1 MYRWVGRK
9 VIDELALIKLH
20 PETASTKQKIIDLLS
35 NEYPLPAKSIHSK
48 LQRLYSAEITY
59 QGVHK
64 TLKEMEH
71 EKVIERKK
79 NEYLLSIEW
88 IQKSKKMMERVEQKY
103 LQNQKIVIPEDF
115 SGSIEI
121 EFDSLTDLAVSAAE
135 LLMSRQLARN
145 SDDPSFICTMEY
157 GIWSF
162 KFKFEHL
169 KLLLNMVIANSKPK
183 NIIRKKTPFGEWV
196 RKQYC
201 RVGGISAPTGT
212 KLDINEDLFI
222 QGDCII
228 EVLYSEETKKIIEHY
243 YTKWK
248 TLDDCYKEFGLKDEP
263 KTHSVMR
270 ITKNPEM
277 ANFWRNHLTK
287 VLKESLKAKKK

>member
-35 NEYPLPAKSIHSK
+35 NEYPLPAKSIHSR
-48 LQRLYSAEITY
+48 LQRLYSTEISY

-64 TLKEMEH
+64 LLKEMEDH
-71 EKVIERKK
+71 KIIERKK
-79 NEYLLSIEW
+79 QEYLLSIEW
-88 IQKSKKMMERVEQKY
+88 IQKSKKTLENVEKKY

-115 SGSIEI
+115 AGSIEI
-121 EFDSLTDLAVSAAE
+121 EFDSLTDLAVSTAE
-135 LLMSRQLARN
+135 LLMSRQLVRN
-145 SDDPSFICTMEY
+145 SDDQSFICTFEY
-157 GIWSF
+157 GWWTF

-169 KLLLNMVIANSKPK
+169 KLLLEMAKANPKPK
-183 NIIRKKTPFGEWV
+183 NIIRNKTPFGKWIRE
-196 RKQYC
+196 QYGK
-201 RVGGISAPTGT
+201 VGGIGAPIGT
-212 KLDINEDLFI
+212 KVDIDEELFV
-222 QGDCII
+222 QGDCLI
-228 EVLYSEETKKIIEHY
+228 EVKYSEETKKIIEHY
-243 YTKWK
+243 FNKWK
-248 TLDDCYKEFGLKDEP
+248 SLDDSFKEFGLKPEP

-270 ITKNPEM
+270 ITRNPEM